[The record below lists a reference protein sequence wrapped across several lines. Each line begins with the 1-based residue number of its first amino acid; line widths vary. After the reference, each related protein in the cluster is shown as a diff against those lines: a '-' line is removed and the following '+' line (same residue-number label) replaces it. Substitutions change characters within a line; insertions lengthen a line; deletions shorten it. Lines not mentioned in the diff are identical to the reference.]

1 MIDTPTNKDKTYE
14 MLWSCEFCGAK
25 KLLGKTHRHCP
36 ECGAAQDPSRRYF
49 PSEEEKVAVEDHVFV
64 GADVHCPACQ
74 ASMGAAAKHCAEC
87 GAPLDKAA
95 AQVARVADATAEK
108 PKEPPPKRRSRKGL
122 VIGLVFAG
130 LGLLSILIIALA
142 LWTEEKQLTTIG
154 HTWQREIRIEAFGP
168 KTESEWCGS
177 MPGDAYS
184 VSRSREVRSHN
195 SVKTGESCST
205 RRVDNGDGT
214 FTEKQECTP
223 EYRQEPVY
231 DDKCNYTV
239 DRWSYARSAT
249 ASGRSLA
256 EVPVW
261 PQVVLRAAGT
271 TIGSER
277 EGQRV
282 ETYTVHFGDAA
293 DAAKTLTCDLA
304 EASWRA
310 VPVGTRWKA
319 DASVLTGLL
328 DCTTL
333 RPADAR

>member
-1 MIDTPTNKDKTYE
+1 MTNTPPTAGKTYE

-36 ECGAAQDPSRRYF
+36 ECGAAQDPARRYF

-64 GADVHCPACQ
+64 GADVHCPACK
-74 ASMGAAAKHCAEC
+74 AAMGAAAKHCAEC
-87 GAPLDKAA
+87 GSALEGGAA
-95 AQVARVADATAEK
+95 VARVADAPAVK
-108 PKEPPPKRRSRKGL
+108 PKPPPTKRRSRKGL

-130 LGLLSILIIALA
+130 LGVLSILFVVLA

-168 KTESEWCGS
+168 KAESEWCSS

-184 VSRSREVRSHN
+184 VSRSREVRSYN

-214 FTEKQECTP
+214 FTEKEECTP

-231 DDKCNYTV
+231 DDKCSYTV

-256 EVPVW
+256 EIPVW
-261 PQVVLRAAGT
+261 PQPMLRAAGT
-271 TIGSER
+271 TVGSER
-277 EGQRV
+277 EGGRV
-282 ETYTVHFGDAA
+282 ETYTVHFGDSA
-293 DAAKTLTCDLA
+293 DASKTLTCGLA

-310 VPVGTRWKA
+310 IPVGSKWLG
-319 DASVLTGLL
+319 DVGVVTGLL

-333 RPADAR
+333 RPAP